1 MMLKMDISNLAF
13 VLDGLYSG
21 DEVEL
26 LPISHKRVI
35 EAYKRNRQRVFFLG
49 QSKLL
54 RKGKYFF
61 REEDEMRP
69 WIVVSAIGRFHDG
82 FDPRRIASHEV
93 IFMIV
98 NKEIN
103 KTQKESVSI
112 ELMKF
117 LNRKN
122 SSVEGFL
129 HVSHV
134 VSFEELRWKSKVT
147 RATFI
152 EEKGQDL
159 WASFLKIKQEM
170 MNLLTQRE

>member
-1 MMLKMDISNLAF
+1 
-13 VLDGLYSG
+13 
-21 DEVEL
+21 
-26 LPISHKRVI
+26 
-35 EAYKRNRQRVFFLG
+35 
-49 QSKLL
+49 
-54 RKGKYFF
+54 
-61 REEDEMRP
+61 
-69 WIVVSAIGRFHDG
+69 
-82 FDPRRIASHEV
+82 
-93 IFMIV
+93 MIV